1 MNDCEDVKYAVKL
14 LQREDA
20 KAESVFSLR
29 NCGSSHRSRLPEQIV
44 GKSVSCTLRIRVP
57 VIAGIWVVPRAFV
70 PLCDE
75 GFLYSHETNHLKYEG
90 SKNDEG

>member
-70 PLCDE
+70 PFDE
-75 GFLYSHETNHLKYEG
+75 GSFFLA
-90 SKNDEG
+90 